1 MGGSDRV
8 GTGRR
13 ALGSVGVFLPNP
25 PGAGVPSAE
34 VQRDAVRR
42 LERAGY
48 QAVWNNEGV
57 GGKDGLVQL
66 GVLLA
71 ATERITF
78 GTAIANIWARPP
90 QTAHGAA
97 ALLADA
103 YPGRFVLGLGVG
115 YPFQAAQIGR
125 DYGHPLATI
134 RDYFGQM
141 TAEQPMAQV
150 PELSYPRILA
160 ANGPKMLAL
169 AGEIADGAMP
179 VFVPPEY
186 TANARRVLGPDK
198 ILVVGLS
205 AAVDDDPDRARAD
218 ARRFVSE
225 VLARP
230 GSPYALNLTRLGYSP
245 AWPPWSA
252 SPRRSRSEPFPGD
265 PPAPRGREHD
275 PAEDL
280 AGGHLLVS
288 QHGLA
293 NRGIRATSPAT
304 GPARPYIGPHA
315 CSLSRADRPC
325 RVAFGGVPA
334 LPRLLPRPPG
344 RQAPRAAGPRAAG
357 HSAAVR
363 LDTGG
368 AAQAPHLRRAALA
381 GMGVRGSPRARPLG

>member
-205 AAVDDDPDRARAD
+205 AAVDDDPARARAD

-230 GSPYALNLTRLGYSP
+230 GSPYALNLTRLGYTAEEIGAASDRVVDAVI
-245 AWPPWSA
+245 AWGNPEQIMA
-252 SPRRSRSEPFPGD
+252 MVRKHLDAGADHVRLGTTAPGFQ
-265 PPAPRGREHD
+265 
-275 PAEDL
+275 
-280 AGGHLLVS
+280 S
-288 QHGLA
+288 GLA
-293 NRGIRATSPAT
+293 ALERLA
-304 GPARPYIGPHA
+304 
-315 CSLSRADRPC
+315 
-325 RVAFGGVPA
+325 PA
-334 LPRLLPRPPG
+334 LT
-344 RQAPRAAGPRAAG
+344 Q
-357 HSAAVR
+357 
-363 LDTGG
+363 
-368 AAQAPHLRRAALA
+368 
-381 GMGVRGSPRARPLG
+381 